1 MSLAHGL
8 PPRYDVPPQSQPG
21 PPMGPPGPPLGPMGH
36 LGPPGPPPGLPQPG
50 LNPNPQFAALAQP
63 PPPPPPMTVH
73 STAGGMPQ
81 HFQPPGGPPQP
92 MMSQLPPLLPP
103 SSQPN
108 IFTTMESSMPP
119 GMGGPPVPLMAVSQ
133 GMIHQPPP
141 HPITSMA
148 PVSSAHYPPQQIF
161 FSQPEPMT
169 SQPTFITS
177 QPGGA
182 GLLPPPGLGA
192 PIPPMISTAHIPLT
206 GAPPP
211 MVTVSAPSYA
221 PPSASNPYQMHN
233 QQRLSSSFDGP
244 NNDRDTRDRPEDR
257 DSRRRGGDTDRDR
270 DNRGRRDSGGRNNNR
285 RDDRDGYNNKRRED
299 DSGRRNDFDGP
310 RRNEDRNRGEN
321 RRNDNNRRG
330 DNNAGVSRADNS
342 RQTDATPP
350 IDRSAPASSQ
360 PGQMQQVRFDTI
372 FIFFYKCNI

>member
-8 PPRYDVPPQSQPG
+8 PPRYDGQPG

-50 LNPNPQFAALAQP
+50 LNPNQPFAALAQP
-63 PPPPPPMTVH
+63 PPPPPPITVH

-81 HFQPPGGPPQP
+81 HFQPQGGPPQP
-92 MMSQLPPLLPP
+92 MMSQLPPLMPP

-244 NNDRDTRDRPEDR
+244 NNDRNTKDRPDDR
-257 DSRRRGGDTDRDR
+257 ESRRRGDNDRDR

-285 RDDRDGYNNKRRED
+285 RDDRDGYNNKRRDD

-310 RRNEDRNRGEN
+310 RRNDDRNRGDT

-330 DNNAGVSRADNS
+330 DNNAGGSRADNS
-342 RQTDATPP
+342 RQADAPTTPM
-350 IDRSAPASSQ
+350 DKSAPASSQ
-360 PGQMQQVRFDTI
+360 PGQMQQVGFYTI
-372 FIFFYKCNI
+372 FN